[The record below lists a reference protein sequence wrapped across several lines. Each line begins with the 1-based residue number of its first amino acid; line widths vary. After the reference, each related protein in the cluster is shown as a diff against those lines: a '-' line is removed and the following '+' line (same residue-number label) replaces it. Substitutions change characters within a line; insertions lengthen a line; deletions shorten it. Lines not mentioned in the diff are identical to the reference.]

1 VLLPAKN
8 TPLILEATN
17 KVLETYEDD
26 NVCFVFDILSELLTT
41 VGRERTFIFL
51 RHALDMLSSEKVTS
65 LFLLNTSAHDTEVVS
80 RLRNLFSNQLAYD
93 KNGLE
98 IVKTS

>member
-1 VLLPAKN
+1 MLLPAKN
-8 TPLILEATN
+8 APLILDALS

-41 VGRERTFIFL
+41 IGRERTFTFL
-51 RHALDMLSSEKVTS
+51 RHALDLLSSKKVTS
-65 LFLLNTSAHDTEVVS
+65 LFMLNTSAHDAEVVS
-80 RLRNLFSNQLAYD
+80 RLRNLFSNQLAYN

-98 IVKTS
+98 VVKTS